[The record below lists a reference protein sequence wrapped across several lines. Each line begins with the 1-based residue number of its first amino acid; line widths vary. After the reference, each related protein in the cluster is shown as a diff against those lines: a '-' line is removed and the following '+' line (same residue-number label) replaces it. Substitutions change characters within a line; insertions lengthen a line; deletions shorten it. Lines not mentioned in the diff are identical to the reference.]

1 MFIVYQNRKEKSAFS
16 IVSVVSQH
24 VLFRGRRTIIYPV
37 NLRSIKRASIVM
49 ALNELE
55 TIFFKNY
62 TYKRTIGMDYRLD
75 STRKILNEFQ
85 KGGEMIVEK
94 RQKT

>member
-1 MFIVYQNRKEKSAFS
+1 
-16 IVSVVSQH
+16 
-24 VLFRGRRTIIYPV
+24 
-37 NLRSIKRASIVM
+37 M